1 MQLIHGEGGET
12 VSTLAG
18 METAGVGW
26 GGRGRARR
34 HFSRC
39 PQMTGRALVAARAL
53 QHGDWWGC
61 SWEVDAIRKRGSGG
75 GGGAILQKPHT
86 EFYHSEVGHSP

>member
-12 VSTLAG
+12 VSTRAG

-26 GGRGRARR
+26 GGQGRTWR

-39 PQMTGRALVAARAL
+39 PQMTG
-53 QHGDWWGC
+53 QDEHW
-61 SWEVDAIRKRGSGG
+61 
-75 GGGAILQKPHT
+75 
-86 EFYHSEVGHSP
+86 